1 MFSHCHKQRPVH
13 DIAKELFTFIAKDDC
28 PITKYIQNPTLLVE
42 SQIKHKFEIAE
53 TGKETW
59 FFGSVISYDSTNK
72 LHEIKYDDEQENC
85 YFDLTQDII
94 MGDLIIM

>member
-53 TGKETW
+53 TGKET
-59 FFGSVISYDSTNK
+59 
-72 LHEIKYDDEQENC
+72 
-85 YFDLTQDII
+85 
-94 MGDLIIM
+94 